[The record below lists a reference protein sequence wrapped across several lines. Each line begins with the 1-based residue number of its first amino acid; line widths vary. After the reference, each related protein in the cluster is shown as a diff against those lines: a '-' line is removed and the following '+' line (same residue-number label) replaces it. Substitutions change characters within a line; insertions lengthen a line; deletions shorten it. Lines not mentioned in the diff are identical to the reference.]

1 MKCVNCNSE
10 IEQDAQFC
18 PYCGK
23 EVEHGKTCSK
33 CGKPIDDDSDF
44 CPYCGTKQSLDK
56 KSESSK
62 EINHP
67 QEIEITKET
76 QSISPLEKKGGG
88 KKWALIIGIVLLLAI
103 IGGGGYYFISNQEK
117 GALVV
122 QETDSIA
129 ENADSVMTTDEEAEA
144 MNALAANN
152 NSMEEMMIEERKT
165 FIKEMYEDFFEN
177 HNFNIES
184 RANLQKYLSNNVL
197 DRIHIAS
204 PYDGDDGEKSYIVDC
219 FRDGSL
225 SFERPDYGSKVI
237 KREINSIDY
246 EWYEIVNI
254 WDVINDP
261 VKVRIK
267 IGTDDNGNYK
277 VVDFR

>member
-23 EVEHGKTCSK
+23 EVEHGRTCSK

-44 CPYCGTKQSLDK
+44 CPYCGAKQSMDK
-56 KSESSK
+56 ESESSK

-88 KKWALIIGIVLLLAI
+88 KKWALIIGVVLLLAI

-144 MNALAANN
+144 MNALAARNQA
-152 NSMEEMMIEERKT
+152 MEQAAIDDKT
-165 FIKEMYEDFFEN
+165 EFIKAMYEDFFEN

-184 RANLQKYLSNNVL
+184 AANLKKYLAPNVME
-197 DRIHIAS
+197 RILIECPQEGS
-204 PYDGDDGEKSYIVDC
+204 EGEKSYIVDC

-225 SFERPDYGSKVI
+225 SYERPDYGSKVV
-237 KREINSIDY
+237 KREINYVDDDWFEVIN
-246 EWYEIVNI
+246 V
-254 WDVINDP
+254 WDVIKDP

-267 IGTDDNGNYK
+267 IGADDNLNYK